1 MKKIL
6 VAAMSALLLC
16 AAVYAADEVKLDGV
30 NCVVANS
37 KAAKAGNSTDYKGGK
52 VYFCCMNCPKA
63 FAKDPAKFATKA
75 NAQLI
80 LTKQAT
86 QVKCPVSG
94 QDFVDDQ
101 STKVSGIE
109 VKFCCDKCKGKVEK
123 ATGDDQADLVF
134 GDKAFEK
141 GYKVAEKK

>member
-1 MKKIL
+1 MGFYGWRKLPGSLRIARSVKRSKSFYSSLRKGFRMKKIL
-6 VAAMSALLLC
+6 VAAMSALVLC

-75 NAQLI
+75 NAQL
-80 LTKQAT
+80 
-86 QVKCPVSG
+86 
-94 QDFVDDQ
+94 
-101 STKVSGIE
+101 
-109 VKFCCDKCKGKVEK
+109 
-123 ATGDDQADLVF
+123 
-134 GDKAFEK
+134 
-141 GYKVAEKK
+141 